1 MGVRVFE
8 IFEFEFMRLA
18 FIGGTIIGVLAP
30 TIGIFLVLRR
40 YGLIGDGLGH
50 IAFGGVAFG
59 QLVRADPILM
69 ALVYSAVAAMGIE
82 RLRAKGRLG
91 GDVAIAIFLSS
102 GLALGL
108 VLARLARRSTD
119 QLWNYLF
126 GSVIALQMSD
136 LIQIAGIAAVVLSVI
151 FLARRELFF
160 ITFDEETARA
170 SGIRVGV
177 YNLLLVLLA
186 ALTIVSA
193 IQIVGL
199 LLISALLVLPVAAAL
214 QIARS
219 FRQALFLAMGS
230 SLLSVYGGLIGS
242 YYLDTQPGPTIV
254 LAALMVFLLAS
265 AARWV
270 SSSARVGA
278 A

>member
-18 FIGGTIIGVLAP
+18 FVGGTIIGVLAP

-136 LIQIAGIAAVVLSVI
+136 LIQIAGIAAIVLSVI

-254 LAALMVFLLAS
+254 LAALIVFLLAN

>member
-1 MGVRVFE
+1 MLE

-59 QLVRADPILM
+59 QLVKADPIWM
-69 ALVYSAVAAMGIE
+69 ALGYSALAAVGIE
-82 RLRAKGRLG
+82 RLRARGRLS

-119 QLWNYLF
+119 QLWSYLF
-126 GSVIALQMSD
+126 GSVITLQPGD
-136 LIQIAGIAAVVLSVI
+136 LIRIALIAALVLTTI
-151 FLARRELFF
+151 FFVRRELFF

-186 ALTIVSA
+186 ALTVVSA

-219 FRQALFLAMGS
+219 FRQAL
-230 SLLSVYGGLIGS
+230 SLGIGCSLGSVYGGLFGS

-254 LAALMVFLLAS
+254 LVALGIFGLAS
-265 AARWV
+265 IARGAL
-270 SSSARVGA
+270 ARLR
-278 A
+278 

>member
-1 MGVRVFE
+1 MLE

-18 FIGGTIIGVLAP
+18 FVGGTIIGVLAP

-69 ALVYSAVAAMGIE
+69 ALGYSAVAAVGIE
-82 RLRAKGRLG
+82 RLRAKGRLS

-126 GSVIALQMSD
+126 GSVITLQPRDIVQLAL
-136 LIQIAGIAAVVLSVI
+136 IAAIVLSVI
-151 FLARRELFF
+151 FIARRELLF

-177 YNLLLVLLA
+177 YNIVLVLLA

-219 FRQALFLAMGS
+219 FRQALFLAIGCG
-230 SLLSVYGGLIGS
+230 LLSVYGGLIGS

-254 LAALMVFLLAS
+254 LAALSLFVLAGLGRLARLS
-265 AARWV
+265 A
-270 SSSARVGA
+270 S
-278 A
+278 

>member
-1 MGVRVFE
+1 MFE

-18 FIGGTIIGVLAP
+18 FLGGTIIGVLAP
-30 TIGIFLVLRR
+30 TMGIFLVLRR

-50 IAFGGVAFG
+50 VAFGGVAFG
-59 QLVRADPILM
+59 QLVQVNPILA
-69 ALVYSAVAAMGIE
+69 ALGYSALAAVGIE
-82 RLRAKGRLG
+82 HVRARGRLG

-126 GSVIALQMSD
+126 GSVITLTPRD
-136 LIQIAGIAAVVLSVI
+136 VIQIAIIAALVLIVI
-151 FLARRELFF
+151 FITRRELFF

-170 SGIRVGV
+170 SGIRVDL
-177 YNLLLVLLA
+177 YNILLVLLA
-186 ALTIVSA
+186 ALTVVSA

-214 QIARS
+214 QLARS
-219 FRQALFLAMGS
+219 FRQALFLAIGCG
-230 SLLSVYGGLIGS
+230 LLSVYGGLFGS
-242 YYLDTQPGPTIV
+242 YYLDIQPGPTIV
-254 LAALMVFLLAS
+254 LAALSLFVLAS
-265 AARWV
+265 LGRLAR
-270 SSSARVGA
+270 RGA
-278 A
+278 S

>member
-1 MGVRVFE
+1 MNVFE

-18 FIGGTIIGVLAP
+18 FLGGAIIGVLAP

-59 QLVRADPILM
+59 QLIRLDPIWA
-69 ALVYSAVAAMGIE
+69 ALGYSALAAVGIE
-82 RLRAKGRLG
+82 RLRARGRLG

-119 QLWNYLF
+119 QLWSYLF
-126 GSVIALQMSD
+126 GSVIALHTGD
-136 LIQIAGIAAVVLSVI
+136 VIQIAVLAAVVLVI
-151 FLARRELFF
+151 LFLVRRELFF

-170 SGIRVGV
+170 SGIHVGF

-186 ALTIVSA
+186 ALTVVSA

-219 FRQALFLAMGS
+219 FRQALFLGIGC
-230 SLLSVYGGLIGS
+230 SLVSIYGGLFGS

-254 LAALMVFLLAS
+254 LMALGLFGLATLARGALARLRAA
-265 AARWV
+265 
-270 SSSARVGA
+270 
-278 A
+278 

>member
-1 MGVRVFE
+1 MDVLE

-18 FIGGTIIGVLAP
+18 FVGGTIIGVLAP

-59 QLVRADPILM
+59 QLVKADPIWM
-69 ALVYSAVAAMGIE
+69 ALGYAALAAVGIE
-82 RLRAKGRLG
+82 RVRARGRLG

-108 VLARLARRSTD
+108 VLARLARRSPD
-119 QLWNYLF
+119 QLWSYLF
-126 GSVIALQMSD
+126 GSVIALRPSD
-136 LIQIAGIAAVVLSVI
+136 VIQIAVLAAVVLVVL
-151 FLARRELFF
+151 FVVRRELFF
-160 ITFDEETARA
+160 ITFDEETAKA
-170 SGIRVGV
+170 SGIRVGF

-186 ALTIVSA
+186 ALTVVSA

-199 LLISALLVLPVAAAL
+199 LLISALLVLPVAAAF

-219 FRQALFLAMGS
+219 FRQALFLGIGC
-230 SLLSVYGGLIGS
+230 SLVSIYGGLFSS

-254 LAALMVFLLAS
+254 LAALGIFVLAS
-265 AARWV
+265 IAREV
-270 SSSARVGA
+270 LARLRAV
-278 A
+278 

>member
-1 MGVRVFE
+1 MFE
-8 IFEFEFMRLA
+8 IFEFEFMKLA
-18 FIGGTIIGVLAP
+18 FVGGTIIGVLAP
-30 TIGIFLVLRR
+30 AIGIFLVLRR

-69 ALVYSAVAAMGIE
+69 ALVYSAGAAIGIE
-82 RLRAKGRLG
+82 RVRAQGRLS

-126 GSVIALQMSD
+126 GSVIALRQSD
-136 LIQIAGIAAVVLSVI
+136 VIQIALIALVVLGTLFAV
-151 FLARRELFF
+151 RRELFF

-170 SGIRVGV
+170 SGIRVGI
-177 YNLLLVLLA
+177 YNILLVLLA
-186 ALTIVSA
+186 ALTVVSA

-199 LLISALLVLPVAAAL
+199 LLISALLVLPVAAAMQL
-214 QIARS
+214 ARS
-219 FRQALFLAMGS
+219 FRQALFTAIGCS
-230 SLLSVYGGLIGS
+230 VLSVYGGLIGS

-254 LAALMVFLLAS
+254 LAALVVFLLAHL
-265 AARWV
+265 ARWRT
-270 SSSARVGA
+270 A
-278 A
+278 

>member
-1 MGVRVFE
+1 MFE

-18 FIGGTIIGVLAP
+18 FVGGTIIGVLAP
-30 TIGIFLVLRR
+30 TIGVFLVLRR

-59 QLVRADPILM
+59 QLVKVDPILM
-69 ALVYSAVAAMGIE
+69 ALGYSALAAVGIE
-82 RLRAKGRLG
+82 QLRAKGRLG

-126 GSVIALQMSD
+126 GSVIALRTSD
-136 LIQIAGIAAVVLSVI
+136 VIQIAVIAALVLILI
-151 FLARRELFF
+151 FWTRRELFY
-160 ITFDEETARA
+160 IAFDEETARA
-170 SGIRVGV
+170 SGIRVGF

-186 ALTIVSA
+186 ALTIVAA

-199 LLISALLVLPVAAAL
+199 LLISALLVLPVAAAFQL
-214 QIARS
+214 ARS
-219 FRQALFLAMGS
+219 FRQALFLAIGC
-230 SLLSVYGGLIGS
+230 SLLSVYGGLFGS

-254 LAALMVFLLAS
+254 LTALAVFLLAGL
-265 AARWV
+265 ARPV
-270 SSSARVGA
+270 MRRVQ
-278 A
+278 

>member
-1 MGVRVFE
+1 
-8 IFEFEFMRLA
+8 MRLA
-18 FIGGTIIGVLAP
+18 FVGGTIIGVLAP

-136 LIQIAGIAAVVLSVI
+136 LIQIAGIAAIVLSVI

-254 LAALMVFLLAS
+254 LAALIVFLLAN

>member
-1 MGVRVFE
+1 MFE

-18 FIGGTIIGVLAP
+18 FVGGTIIGVLAP

-59 QLVRADPILM
+59 QLVRADPTLM
-69 ALVYSAVAAMGIE
+69 ALSYSALAALGIE

-119 QLWNYLF
+119 QLWGYLF
-126 GSVIALQMSD
+126 GSVIALQPSD
-136 LIQIAGIAAVVLSVI
+136 IVQIALIAFCVIGTLFVV
-151 FLARRELFF
+151 RRELFF

-170 SGIRVGV
+170 SGIRVGF
-177 YNLLLVLLA
+177 YNILLVLLA
-186 ALTIVSA
+186 ALTVVSA

-199 LLISALLVLPVAAAL
+199 LLISALLVLPVAASL

-219 FRQALFLAMGS
+219 FRQALFTAIGC
-230 SLLSVYGGLIGS
+230 SLVSVYGGLIGS

-254 LAALMVFLLAS
+254 LTALLVFVLAS
-265 AARWV
+265 AVRLVWRPSPLAPLP
-270 SSSARVGA
+270 
-278 A
+278 

>member
-1 MGVRVFE
+1 MDVLG

-18 FIGGTIIGVLAP
+18 FVGGTIIGVLAP

-59 QLVRADPILM
+59 QLVKADPIWM
-69 ALVYSAVAAMGIE
+69 ALGYSALAAVGIE
-82 RLRAKGRLG
+82 RLRARGRLS
-91 GDVAIAIFLSS
+91 GDIAIAIFLSS

-126 GSVIALQMSD
+126 GSVIALQPSD
-136 LIQIAGIAAVVLSVI
+136 VIRLALIAAFVLAMI

-170 SGIRVGV
+170 SGIRVGF

-199 LLISALLVLPVAAAL
+199 LLISALLVLPVAAAFQL
-214 QIARS
+214 ARS
-219 FRQALFLAMGS
+219 FRQALWGAIGCGVLA
-230 SLLSVYGGLIGS
+230 VYSGLIGS

-254 LAALMVFLLAS
+254 LAALGIFVLAS
-265 AARWV
+265 IARGALARLRAA
-270 SSSARVGA
+270 
-278 A
+278 

>member
-1 MGVRVFE
+1 MFE

-18 FIGGTIIGVLAP
+18 FVGGTIIGVLAP

-59 QLVRADPILM
+59 QLVTVNPILT
-69 ALVYSAVAAMGIE
+69 ALGYSALAALGIE
-82 RLRAKGRLG
+82 HLRARGRLG

-119 QLWNYLF
+119 QLWNYFF
-126 GSVIALQMSD
+126 GSVIALTTSD
-136 LIQIAGIAAVVLSVI
+136 VIQIAVIAALVLLII
-151 FLARRELFF
+151 FIARRELFF

-170 SGIRVGV
+170 SGIRVGF
-177 YNLLLVLLA
+177 YNILLVLLA
-186 ALTIVSA
+186 ALTVVSA
-193 IQIVGL
+193 MQIVGL
-199 LLISALLVLPVAAAL
+199 LLISALLVLPVAASL
-214 QIARS
+214 QLARS
-219 FRQALFLAMGS
+219 FRQALFAAIGC
-230 SLLSVYGGLIGS
+230 SLLSVYGGLFGS

-254 LAALMVFLLAS
+254 LVALAIFLITAAIRAVRRM
-265 AARWV
+265 R
-270 SSSARVGA
+270 
-278 A
+278 

>member
-1 MGVRVFE
+1 MLD
-8 IFEFEFMRLA
+8 IFAFEFMRLA
-18 FIGGTIIGVLAP
+18 FIGGTIMGVLAP
-30 TIGIFLVLRR
+30 TIGLFLVLRR

-59 QLVRADPILM
+59 QLVRADPMLM
-69 ALVYSAVAAMGIE
+69 ALGCSVVAALGME

-108 VLARLARRSTD
+108 VLARVARRSTD
-119 QLWNYLF
+119 QLWSYLF
-126 GSVIALQMSD
+126 GSVITLRVNDVM
-136 LIQIAGIAAVVLSVI
+136 QIAVIAAVVLLML
-151 FLARRELFF
+151 FLVRRELFF

-177 YNLLLVLLA
+177 YNILLVVLA
-186 ALTIVSA
+186 ALTVVSA

-214 QIARS
+214 QVARS
-219 FRQALFLAMGS
+219 FRQAFFTAIGCG
-230 SLLSVYGGLIGS
+230 LLSVYGGLVSS

-254 LAALMVFLLAS
+254 LVALGIFVAANIARIVLA
-265 AARWV
+265 RL
-270 SSSARVGA
+270 RGA
-278 A
+278 

>member
-1 MGVRVFE
+1 MLE

-18 FIGGTIIGVLAP
+18 FLGGTVIGVLAP

-59 QLVRADPILM
+59 QLVKVDPILM
-69 ALVYSAVAAMGIE
+69 ALGYSALAAIGIE

-119 QLWNYLF
+119 QLWSYLF
-126 GSVIALQMSD
+126 GSVIALQPSD
-136 LIQIAGIAAVVLSVI
+136 IVQIVLIALFVLGTLFV
-151 FLARRELFF
+151 ARRELFF

-170 SGIRVGV
+170 SGIRVGI

-186 ALTIVSA
+186 ALTVVSA

-199 LLISALLVLPVAAAL
+199 LLISALLVLPTAAAMQL
-214 QIARS
+214 ARS
-219 FRQALFLAMGS
+219 FRQALFLAIGC
-230 SLLSVYGGLIGS
+230 SLLSVYGGLFGS

-254 LAALMVFLLAS
+254 LTALVLFGLANLG
-265 AARWV
+265 R
-270 SSSARVGA
+270 SARSRIA
-278 A
+278 